1 MAVDEE
7 YAPLPP
13 LAFAFVLLANP
24 MSRPT
29 SATADAMVSDPKQ
42 TGSNSDSEQQKT
54 SQKRKA
60 SPSADEQAGE
70 QREDASPKRIK
81 LDENGVA
88 RENGPPALVGESN
101 QIATSPDDKPNNEPD
116 SKAQATLDE
125 KPDDRPDS
133 GLDNEPEGTSDGRPY
148 RRESRTYRPAEKE
161 GISPKELQYD
171 DAPAKPPTEPRRPA
185 AAPQPDRRRQFNQE
199 EKKRGQR
206 LFGGLLSTLSQTTA
220 SSQQKKRLEIERR
233 QQEKAQQQ
241 RVEYDKRRSEKLAQL
256 KSIRKIEQVKFNEQV
271 VCYIF
276 RANSYCVTT
285 VLC

>member
-1 MAVDEE
+1 MAADEE
-7 YAPLPP
+7 YAPPLP
-13 LAFAFVLLANP
+13 LAFVFVLLANP
-24 MSRPT
+24 ISRPT
-29 SATADAMVSDPKQ
+29 SATADAMASDPKQ
-42 TGSNSDSEQQKT
+42 TGSNSDHEQQKT

-60 SPSADEQAGE
+60 SPSADEHAGE
-70 QREDASPKRIK
+70 QREDVSPKRIK
-81 LDENGVA
+81 LDENGVS

-101 QIATSPDDKPNNEPD
+101 QIATSPGDRLNNELD
-116 SKAQATLDE
+116 SKAQAALDE
-125 KPDDRPDS
+125 KLGDRPESGLENKAEGSSDDRPH
-133 GLDNEPEGTSDGRPY
+133 
-148 RRESRTYRPAEKE
+148 RRESRSYRPADKE

-171 DAPAKPPTEPRRPA
+171 DALVKLPTEPRRPV
-185 AAPQPDRRRQFNQE
+185 AAPEPDRRRKFNQE

-256 KSIRKIEQVKFNEQV
+256 KSIREIEQAKFNEQV

-276 RANSYCVTT
+276 RANSCCIAT